1 MPSSATTSSSRWTSS
16 LTTVATLL
24 SQQRPFPSD
33 ELTARRAF
41 MIEHDLRRR
50 GIRDERVLSAMLRV
64 PRHLFVPPTLTMEA
78 YADTPLPTQDGQTV
92 SQPYIVALMTEALD
106 VSLGIRV
113 LEIGTGSGYQ
123 TAILA
128 ELGAK
133 VWSVE
138 SSASLHRDAASRLGE
153 LGYAGVRLRHG
164 DGTLGWPHEAPFDRV
179 LATGSLPDCPSAL
192 LSQLRPGGVFV
203 GPVGRLGSQRLVRI
217 EVDPP
222 EVREQTLCHC
232 SFVPLIGAGGW
243 RSGKDQEA

>member
-1 MPSSATTSSSRWTSS
+1 VTIPSSRR
-16 LTTVATLL
+16 
-24 SQQRPFPSD
+24 RPFED
-33 ELTARRAF
+33 DVLTARRTF
-41 MIEHDLRRR
+41 MVEHDLRQR

-64 PRHLFVPPTLTMEA
+64 PRHRFVPPALIMEA
-78 YADTPLPTQDGQTV
+78 YADTPLPTQEGQTI

-106 VSLGIRV
+106 VSPGTRV

-138 SSASLHRDAASRLGE
+138 SSASLHRAAASHLGE
-153 LGYAGVRLRHG
+153 LSYAGMHMQHG
-164 DGTLGWPHEAPFDRV
+164 DGTLGWPHEAPFDRI
-179 LATGSLPDCPSAL
+179 LATGSLPDCPKAL
-192 LSQLRPGGVFV
+192 LSQLRQGGVFV

-222 EVREQTLCHC
+222 TIHEQTLCHC
-232 SFVPLIGAGGW
+232 SFVPLLGAGGW
-243 RSGKDQEA
+243 RSGREQEA